1 MDSNT
6 AQQQLMAF
14 GEHYRYD
21 VAYLQDFLRLAPEG
35 FEAFLGFQS
44 LSSYRDKLPLDIYWV
59 SRLASMQVADCG
71 ACLQLYVRMA
81 LEAGL
86 DKSLVKACIEGGS
99 RLSENLKDIF
109 DFATA
114 VASYRVVDPQLDARI
129 DQQLDKAQ
137 RIELGVCVATAAVY
151 PTIKRA
157 LGIAQRCSLVEI
169 EFAA

>member
-1 MDSNT
+1 MDSKA
-6 AQQQLMAF
+6 AQQQLTEF

-21 VAYLQDFLRLAPEG
+21 VGYLQEFLQVAPKG
-35 FEAFLGFQS
+35 YEAFQGFQA
-44 LSSYRDKLPLDIYWV
+44 LSYYREKLPLDVYWV

-71 ACLQLYVRMA
+71 ECLQLSVRMA

-86 DKSLVKACIEGGS
+86 DKALVKACIEGGS
-99 RLSENLKDIF
+99 RLPENLKDIF
-109 DFATA
+109 DFASA
-114 VASYRVVDPQLDARI
+114 VASYRAIDPQLDARI

-157 LGIAQRCSLVEI
+157 LGIAQRCSLMEI
-169 EFAA
+169 EYAV